1 MTLWCAGG
9 GGELHDVPQYPAV
22 PGQPNTRKSPC
33 GTESSVPSGATRLK
47 GFQNQSTPSL
57 QDWMRVAPPP
67 SALLVSTSLWLGLV
81 MDADGPP
88 LLMTT
93 SYVRV

>member
-1 MTLWCAGG
+1 LRDRIKCTKWCYPIEGFSKPKHTFLAGLDAG
-9 GGELHDVPQYPAV
+9 RAAAL
-22 PGQPNTRKSPC
+22 R
-33 GTESSVPSGATRLK
+33 
-47 GFQNQSTPSL
+47 
-57 QDWMRVAPPP
+57 
-67 SALLVSTSLWLGLV
+67 LLVSTSLWLGLV